1 MGLAGKSSIY
11 FLLSKT
17 HCAVWAEV
25 ALSMQVKKS
34 YQTAVSCLVTI
45 IGIHMCL
52 LVRACVRPTRDCST
66 DVCIAWVFPG
76 LGPIT

>member
-34 YQTAVSCLVTI
+34 YQTADLPCDYHWNSYVF
-45 IGIHMCL
+45 
-52 LVRACVRPTRDCST
+52 ACAG
-66 DVCIAWVFPG
+66 VCTTNKG
-76 LGPIT
+76 L